1 MLISHHETFEPIPR
15 PRLME
20 LLARVTR
27 RRIGLI
33 VAPAGYGKSVAV
45 SQYLLEAELPG
56 VWFVVRNEHTKPLSF
71 AWGLAR
77 ALSQDVPA
85 LERGLLA
92 AYESAAAE
100 TTTARALAAW
110 FAAQLEGCSRT
121 VVIDDVHLILEE
133 QSVRDFIVSLI
144 ERAPASVRW
153 ILVSRSALDL
163 PLATWL
169 AYGHAD
175 APAGEEDLRIRSS
188 EAAAIARACDVA
200 VGAERLEEL
209 LDLTAGWPAA
219 FIFALRA
226 AARGA
231 ELGRIAL
238 ETREKL
244 YAYLADE
251 AFGAL
256 SASEQQFLIGTAL
269 LPVVDLELLAQ
280 SGWDEPAVT
289 YARLRRH
296 AGFIVPE
303 SATTFHYHDLF
314 RDFLEHRLRLNGRRA
329 YRHTQ
334 LASAAL
340 LESADR
346 ADLALRLRVAAGD
359 RAGVARML
367 REQASR
373 PPLNGMVDA
382 IEEALLSLPQELLR
396 EDAILLGLFARTR
409 ALRGAY
415 EESDALYRAAIELAK
430 TADQRA
436 RLVLSYADSLQVRC
450 DYDGAFAA
458 VNDVD
463 ASDIHDLEV
472 RMRLRSQLGVYRA
485 MRGEFEEAQRLAT
498 ETLAA
503 TVLADLGLRAFV
515 VYCAARVSHWSHRPL
530 EERTRTAE
538 ALRAAEQS
546 GNSQLAVRCSHAL
559 FMFALNDGDWG
570 SATDLLARM
579 LAHAKREG
587 DLADVNY
594 ALEATLALAA
604 MRGDAAMMAGAEA
617 ALGRDVDAVRLDTA
631 RLFARAMRSAWS
643 GEFRSAAR
651 EAESALKQLGDVD
664 EVEGIFDL
672 AHLAVY
678 YAAAGD
684 RDGALEAID
693 RATTVTTLLNE
704 RNRRGS
710 AEAHATLTLI
720 NIARVLLALAHALSL
735 RSRAASDILGEL
747 AQRDPKPIAAVQSL
761 ARAARTLNRIV
772 QGAAERAV
780 LDRDIANVREHG
792 LGGYANLL
800 AALPVQISGNAVAFG
815 TLTKTEMQM
824 LRLIARGG
832 TMKAVA
838 VQLNRSPDTVETH
851 IRAILRKL
859 GCKSRSE
866 AVALAR
872 DHGII

>member
-1 MLISHHETFEPIPR
+1 
-15 PRLME
+15 ME

-27 RRIGLI
+27 RRIGLV

-45 SQYLLEAELPG
+45 SQYLLQAEVPG
-56 VWFVVRNEHTKPLSF
+56 AWFVVRNEHTKPLGF
-71 AWGLAR
+71 AWGLAH
-77 ALSQDVPA
+77 ALSQDVPG

-92 AYESAAAE
+92 AYERAAAE
-100 TTTARALAAW
+100 TNAARALAAW
-110 FAAQLEGCSRT
+110 FAAGLEDCSRT
-121 VVIDDVHLILEE
+121 VVIDDLHLILEE

-175 APAGEEDLRIRSS
+175 EPAGEEDLRIRPS

-209 LDLTAGWPAA
+209 LELTGGWPAA

-244 YAYLADE
+244 YAYLADQ
-251 AFGAL
+251 AFGTL
-256 SASEQQFLIGTAL
+256 SPSEQQFLIGTAL
-269 LPVVDLELLAQ
+269 LPVVDLHLLVQA
-280 SGWDEPAVT
+280 GWDEPDVT
-289 YARLRRH
+289 YRRLRRH

-314 RDFLEHRLRLNGRRA
+314 RDFLEYRLRLNGRRA

-340 LESADR
+340 LEAADR
-346 ADLALRLRVAAGD
+346 ADVALRLRVAARD
-359 RAGVARML
+359 HAGIVRML
-367 REQASR
+367 RDQASR
-373 PPLNGMVDA
+373 PPLNGMVDP
-382 IEEALLSLPQELLR
+382 IEEALLSLPQELLQ

-409 ALRGAY
+409 ALRSAY
-415 EESDALYRAAIELAK
+415 EESDTLYRAAMELAK
-430 TADQRA
+430 VPDQRA
-436 RLVLSYADSLQVRC
+436 KLALSYADSLHVRR

-463 ASDIHDLEV
+463 ARDIDDLEV
-472 RMRLRSQLGVYRA
+472 RMRLLSQLGVYRA

-503 TVLADLGLRAFV
+503 TVLGDLDLRAFV

-546 GNSQLAVRCSHAL
+546 GNSQLVVRCCHAL
-559 FMFALNDGDWG
+559 CVFALNDGDWE
-570 SATDLLARM
+570 SATNFLAHM
-579 LAHAKREG
+579 LVHAKREG

-594 ALEATLALAA
+594 ALEGALALAA
-604 MRGDAAMMAGAEA
+604 MRGDAAAMADAEA
-617 ALGRDVDAVRLDTA
+617 ALGRDFDAMNLDSA
-631 RLFARAMRSAWS
+631 RLFARAMRSAWR
-643 GEFRSAAR
+643 GEFRSAVR
-651 EAESALKQLGDVD
+651 EAESGLERLDDVS
-664 EVEGIFDL
+664 EVEHIFDL
-672 AHLAVY
+672 AHVAVY

-684 RDGALEAID
+684 RDGALDAIE
-693 RATTVTTLLNE
+693 RATMVTTLLNA
-704 RNRRGS
+704 RDRRGS

-735 RSRAASDILGEL
+735 RSRAASDILSQL
-747 AQRDPKPIAAVQSL
+747 AQSDPKPIAAVQSL

-772 QGAAERAV
+772 QGAAEPDV
-780 LDRDIANVREHG
+780 LDRDLANVREHG
-792 LGGYANLL
+792 LGGYADLL
-800 AALPVQISGNAVAFG
+800 GALPVQIAGSAAAFG

-824 LRLIARGG
+824 LGLIARGG
-832 TMKAVA
+832 TMKAIA
-838 VQLNRSPDTVETH
+838 VQVNRSPDTVETH

-859 GCKSRSE
+859 NCKSRSE
-866 AVALAR
+866 AIALAR